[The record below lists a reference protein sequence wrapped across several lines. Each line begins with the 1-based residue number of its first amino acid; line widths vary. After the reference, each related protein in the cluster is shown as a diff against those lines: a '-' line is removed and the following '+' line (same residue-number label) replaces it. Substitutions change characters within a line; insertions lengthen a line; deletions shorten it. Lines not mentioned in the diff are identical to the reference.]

1 MKLVKVLWLTVGT
14 GDSPHPRPL
23 PQGEGGDWMHP
34 LVRRDRAKW
43 LRRALTVIAIS
54 AAVAAVAAC
63 RGGGSAPKG
72 TVTIPTIIPTT
83 PARNCQNSIY
93 PETAPQFGDNA
104 SVAYKVMDVPVSADK
119 TVKLKYFDRV
129 EGTGAAPAAD
139 SVLQVN
145 YTGWLNKDCIFDS
158 SFITGAPV
166 DLSITQLIRGWS
178 QGLGSMK
185 VGGKRRLEIPPELA
199 YGPVGIPP
207 VIPGNAT
214 LIFEVELVGLLTPP
228 EATATVSAIITATTE
243 AFNATATAQAAT
255 ATARATPV
263 TVTPTP
269 K

>member
-1 MKLVKVLWLTVGT
+1 MKLVHLSRLTGGT
-14 GDSPHPRPL
+14 EDTPHPYPL
-23 PQGEGGDWMHP
+23 PQGERG
-34 LVRRDRAKW
+34 RW

-63 RGGGSAPKG
+63 RGGGAAPRG
-72 TVTIPTIIPTT
+72 TVAIPTIIPTV

-93 PETAPQFGDNA
+93 PATAPQFGDNA
-104 SVAYKVMDVPVSADK
+104 TVAYTAMDVPVSADK
-119 TVKLKYFDRV
+119 TVKLKYFDHA
-129 EGTGAAPAAD
+129 EGTGPAPAAD

-158 SFITGAPV
+158 SFIDGAPAE
-166 DLSITQLIRGWS
+166 LSINQLIQGWS
-178 QGLGSMK
+178 KGIASMK

-207 VIPGNAT
+207 IIPGNAT

-228 EATATVSAIITATTE
+228 EATATISAIITATTE
-243 AFNATATAQAAT
+243 ARNSTATAQAAT